1 MTHRRSPQGCFPGG
15 RPKQAVGAYVD
26 EDTRV
31 ENDEV
36 IKDQVLT
43 HSRGCIDSYEK
54 LSEKSEDGVTHV
66 TIRAVVKPDEVV
78 SCLRKANVAM
88 TDLSGEQ
95 FWAKVTSQRQEEK
108 DAESLLRKAL
118 DGFPENC
125 LKAEPIGEP
134 RQDHNETVTR
144 LGITVRIAVDP
155 QAYQTFSRELQRVLD
170 QIAKRK
176 HEQETATTFPKAAG
190 LGTARSS
197 LAAELRTV
205 HTSFKVIFIVVGQVH
220 SCLARCRS
228 SNRQAC
234 QVACETAHQ
243 DTFVNA
249 VFKEIPFSSEA
260 LVATQILSRCGSW

>member
-1 MTHRRSPQGCFPGG
+1 MRIPEF
-15 RPKQAVGAYVD
+15 
-26 EDTRV
+26 

-95 FWAKVTSQRQEEK
+95 FWAKVTSKRQEEK

-144 LGITVRIAVDP
+144 LGITVRLAVDP
-155 QAYQTFSRELQRVLD
+155 QAYQTFSKELQRVLK

-176 HEQETATTFPKAAG
+176 PEQETETTFERQPNSELPVLHWQQLERLIIK
-190 LGTARSS
+190 SS
-197 LAAELRTV
+197 P
-205 HTSFKVIFIVVGQVH
+205 FGKVH
-220 SCLARCRS
+220 SCSGWCSSSARLAMAVRRS
-228 SNRQAC
+228 KAR
-234 QVACETAHQ
+234 
-243 DTFVNA
+243 TFQQCL
-249 VFKEIPFSSEA
+249 FKEA
-260 LVATQILSRCGSW
+260 LICFRSTLHPPNTPSMRMSVRTSCLR